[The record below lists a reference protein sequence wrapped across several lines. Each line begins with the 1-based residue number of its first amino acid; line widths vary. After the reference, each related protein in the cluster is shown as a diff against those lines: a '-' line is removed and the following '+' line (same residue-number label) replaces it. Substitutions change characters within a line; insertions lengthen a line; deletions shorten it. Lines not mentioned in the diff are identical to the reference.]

1 MGLSIRAQSL
11 SLLWALLLGMGLGLL
26 YDMLR
31 PIRRRS
37 GDLFWDLL
45 FCLCASAAA
54 FLFVMRTGSARG
66 IGETLFCTLGL
77 FGYFQLLSPLLLPVF
92 DKLDRA
98 IRVFWIFTQ
107 NAGKKVSQTAKKLF
121 QKLQE

>member
-11 SLLWALLLGMGLGLL
+11 SLLCALLLGMGLGLL

-54 FLFVMRTGSARG
+54 FLFAMRTGSTRG
-66 IGETLFCTLGL
+66 IGETLFCALGL
-77 FGYFQLLSPLLLPVF
+77 FGYFQLLSPVLLPVF

-107 NAGKKVSQTAKKLF
+107 NAGKKVAQTAKKLF